1 MLVQGKYENKEES
14 FVVAEVQLTNK
25 EYVIIQTALWTLK
38 NETTKLMS
46 EAVKMDDINKLYVM
60 LQEITDLKHDL
71 YETFNVNQ
79 RLEF

>member
-1 MLVQGKYENKEES
+1 MLVQGKYENKEEA

-38 NETTKLMS
+38 NETSKLMS
-46 EAVKMDDINKLYVM
+46 ESVKMDDINKLYVM

>member
-1 MLVQGKYENKEES
+1 MLVQGKYENKKEA

-38 NETTKLMS
+38 NETSKLMS
-46 EAVKMDDINKLYVM
+46 ESVNMDDINKLYVM

>member
-38 NETTKLMS
+38 NETSKLMS
-46 EAVKMDDINKLYVM
+46 ESVKMDDINKLYVM

>member
-1 MLVQGKYENKEES
+1 MLVQGKYENKKEA

-38 NETTKLMS
+38 NETSKLMS
-46 EAVKMDDINKLYVM
+46 ESVNMDDINKLYVM

-71 YETFNVNQ
+71 YDTFNVNQ